1 MADPAVDIA
10 GTVSTRPGIS
20 GASVAL
26 LVVDDE
32 CRVAEA
38 SLAACR
44 LLGLGRDDVLDHSL
58 PELLV
63 PEAADRLRAVWGPF
77 HEIGGHAG
85 PFEVAWPEG
94 DAAPVDISV
103 TAAVL
108 PGRHL
113 VVLSPTEG
121 LEAPPATTR
130 AAPAKPE
137 RRAPGRGHSRG
148 PTARE
153 RQILSMLASGD
164 TDVQIAGK
172 LGLSPATVQ
181 THVRN
186 AKAKLGARTRA
197 QAVAMAIR
205 EDLIEE

>member
-1 MADPAVDIA
+1 MAESATTSLA
-10 GTVSTRPGIS
+10 GRVTATPGVS

-44 LLGLGRDDVLDHSL
+44 LLGLGRDDVIGRALT
-58 PELLV
+58 ELLE
-63 PEAADRLRAVWGPF
+63 PAAADRLRAVWAPF
-77 HEIGGHAG
+77 HETGGHAG
-85 PFEVAWPEG
+85 PFEIAWPRSAG
-94 DAAPVDISV
+94 PVDISV
-103 TAAVL
+103 TASVL

-113 VVLSPTEG
+113 VVLSPSELTQGAANGDLG
-121 LEAPPATTR
+121 LDRPRRRPR
-130 AAPAKPE
+130 PE
-137 RRAPGRGHSRG
+137 APGRG
-148 PTARE
+148 PTSRE
-153 RQILSMLASGD
+153 RQILGMLAAGD
-164 TDVQIAGK
+164 TDSQIAEK

-197 QAVAMAIR
+197 QAVAMALR
-205 EDLIEE
+205 DGLIQD